1 MLRFRLMEEEKR
13 EVGLSHGG
21 NCPRATA
28 YLHRAYPKTPHPHL
42 DPVRRALALEVGRA
56 LHERVR
62 GLLEG
67 VQQVEREVALEV
79 APGLVV
85 KGHIDGLIPDPE
97 TGKLRLL
104 EMKTL
109 APYGFERLVKGGEVE
124 RAYQVQVALY
134 LEALRG
140 EGVQEA
146 LFVALNKGDGS
157 LHHRILPYDPAL
169 AEEGKENLRL
179 ALTLPPEEVPRAHGP
194 DEEGRL
200 PWQCVYCHFWTYC
213 WPGAVPVEERGR
225 AGLRLAP

>member
-1 MLRFRLMEEEKR
+1 MLKFKEFSKEKER
-13 EVGLSHGG
+13 SIGLSQAGA
-21 NCPRATA
+21 CPRSTA
-28 YLHRAYPKTPHPHL
+28 YRHRGYPETPHPHL
-42 DPVRRALALEVGRA
+42 DPVRRLLALEVGRA
-56 LHERVR
+56 LHDRVR
-62 GLLEG
+62 SLLEG
-67 VQQVEREVALEV
+67 VVEMEREVALEV

-97 TGKLRLL
+97 TGELRLL
-104 EMKTL
+104 EMKTM

-124 RAYQVQVALY
+124 RHYLVQVSLY
-134 LEALRG
+134 LEALQE
-140 EGVQEA
+140 EGVKEA

-200 PWQCVYCHFWTYC
+200 PWQCVYCAFWSHC
-213 WPGAVPVEERGR
+213 WPQATPLEERGK
-225 AGLRLAP
+225 ALLKLV